1 MKKHPQAADLAARLA
16 DAANK
21 PPAIVQFPV
30 PQPLAE
36 TAAEEVREAAPE
48 SQAIAA
54 TAAEKN
60 KQPRRPRRKKADVQA
75 AEATE
80 DDTVP
85 ISLRP
90 PRDLLTRYVL
100 AAAERTRETGR
111 VTSAQQIM
119 LERLDGG
126 P

>member
-1 MKKHPQAADLAARLA
+1 MKKHPQADALAARLA

-21 PPAIVQFPV
+21 PLGIVQFPV
-30 PQPLAE
+30 PQPPAE
-36 TAAEEVREAAPE
+36 TAPEEAAETQPE
-48 SQAIAA
+48 SPAISA
-54 TAAEKN
+54 TPVEQSK
-60 KQPRRPRRKKADVQA
+60 PRKPRRKKEGVQA
-75 AEATE
+75 AEEPE

-90 PRDLLTRYVL
+90 RRDLLTRYVL

>member
-1 MKKHPQAADLAARLA
+1 MKKHPQADALAARLA

-21 PPAIVQFPV
+21 PLGIVQFPV
-30 PQPLAE
+30 PQPPAE
-36 TAAEEVREAAPE
+36 TATEEAVETQPE
-48 SQAIAA
+48 SPAIPA
-54 TAAEKN
+54 TPAEQSK
-60 KQPRRPRRKKADVQA
+60 PRKPRRKKAGVQA
-75 AEATE
+75 AEEPE

-90 PRDLLTRYVL
+90 RRDLHRRYVL

-111 VTSAQQIM
+111 VISAQQIM
-119 LERLDGG
+119 LEVLDGG